1 MKKQNK
7 SPLNFTNLAASVVSG
22 GGSGSG
28 FGNRDYTMSDWVGE
42 GNNAFDVKGF
52 IDRSNAVE
60 SEKISK
66 ELAYSTPT
74 SRVQTSYSTV
84 DNNNNAVQPSV
95 SQNTTQYPTQTS
107 TGLTDSSNPF
117 GGRTFTISPAQM
129 KNVENVFGDTNERQ
143 ASVGENIDQ
152 VSENYDA
159 YGEESP
165 LMKKSCGSYKK

>member
-7 SPLNFTNLAASVVSG
+7 SPLNFLGAALAASGASG
-22 GGSGSG
+22 GAASSFNGKGGLAGLINHLRASSGETVGAMPQDPSPGGMVSSGVEAIGAQAPAPTTMGSAPAPAAMGS
-28 FGNRDYTMSDWVGE
+28 
-42 GNNAFDVKGF
+42 A
-52 IDRSNAVE
+52 
-60 SEKISK
+60 
-66 ELAYSTPT
+66 
-74 SRVQTSYSTV
+74 
-84 DNNNNAVQPSV
+84 
-95 SQNTTQYPTQTS
+95 
-107 TGLTDSSNPF
+107 DSSNPF